1 MLGEPASVHF
11 GHLARGSTVLVHRV
25 EHEAIPKVQDRIS
38 SVRRGEAPVEPL
50 RAYRAINRLLREDN
64 AAGHLRE
71 GKAIVIKFPGK
82 NEAEEK
88 FPSVRQQG
96 AIDGIVTRVG
106 GADATAH
113 VLLEAEGK
121 QVTGCYTTREIA
133 KQLGRKL
140 YEAVRLFGRGR
151 WSRDSE
157 GVWALQSFKI
167 ESFEPLSDAPLSEA
181 LTDLRAIP
189 AEWDDD
195 AFSELQV
202 IRQGPRGKR
211 DGGH

>member
-1 MLGEPASVHF
+1 M
-11 GHLARGSTVLVHRV
+11 
-25 EHEAIPKVQDRIS
+25 
-38 SVRRGEAPVEPL
+38 
-50 RAYRAINRLLREDN
+50 REDN

-211 DGGH
+211 DGGAVRT